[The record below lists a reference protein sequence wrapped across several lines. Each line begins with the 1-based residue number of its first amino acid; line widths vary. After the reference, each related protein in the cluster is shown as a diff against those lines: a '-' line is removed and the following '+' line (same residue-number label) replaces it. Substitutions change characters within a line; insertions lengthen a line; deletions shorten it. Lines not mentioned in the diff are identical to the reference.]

1 MSIGGSVVRV
11 NRRFFGGNGLGRAL
25 FPGCP
30 RDNSRMDADL
40 TPITVALAELG
51 DTELHAL
58 HPIEATSHTFV
69 GGRDVLLE
77 QLRASLARVADRRS
91 GLPAPSAGVG
101 VSRSRR
107 R

>member
-40 TPITVALAELG
+40 TPITAALAELG

-58 HPIEATSHTFV
+58 IDATDKEPQIAPF
-69 GGRDVLLE
+69 DALADLLTGE
-77 QLRASLARVADRRS
+77 GQTQWMYQPTID
-91 GLPAPSAGVG
+91 PAGSD
-101 VSRSRR
+101 
-107 R
+107 

>member
-58 HPIEATSHTFV
+58 IDATNKAPQIAPFDELV
-69 GGRDVLLE
+69 DLLTGE
-77 QLRASLARVADRRS
+77 GQTQ
-91 GLPAPSAGVG
+91 
-101 VSRSRR
+101 
-107 R
+107 